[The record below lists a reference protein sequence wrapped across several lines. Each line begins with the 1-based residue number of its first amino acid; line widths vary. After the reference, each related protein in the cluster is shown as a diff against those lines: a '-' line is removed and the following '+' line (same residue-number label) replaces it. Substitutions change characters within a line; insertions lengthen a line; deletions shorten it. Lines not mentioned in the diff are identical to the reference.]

1 MSGLKRLLISHLVA
15 GIIGVSVWFIIPMVL
30 EVEPNV
36 RNIAAVGIA
45 VVVDII
51 VSKVLK
57 RKDTEQED

>member
-15 GIIGVSVWFIIPMVL
+15 GIIGVGVWFIIPMVL